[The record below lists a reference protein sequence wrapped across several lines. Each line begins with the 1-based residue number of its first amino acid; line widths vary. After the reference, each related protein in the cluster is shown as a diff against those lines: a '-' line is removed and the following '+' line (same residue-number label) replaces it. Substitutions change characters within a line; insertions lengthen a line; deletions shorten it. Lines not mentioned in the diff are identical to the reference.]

1 MGSFITGIAT
11 VGTNVEGQD
20 SFPVPG
26 TPYEKQLRYL
36 MNSAYEEASYDSAQ
50 SDEVRGVTQ
59 AIDYICGKQWKGN
72 RAAYKSRPIDNRIWR
87 LFWESISLLTDIKPI
102 ITTTTANDAYKD
114 QARILTNC
122 TKSWW
127 MNTCADLNLALVVTY
142 GLLTTGYAKLEWNQ
156 EARHGM
162 GEFNMLPLGPNDLL
176 LLKPKNTMDSAQMVI
191 YKSAMPLTWFAQK
204 NSVVG
209 KLVRPDPAY
218 STYEVP
224 RKRPSHLPERLFDNL
239 SEGMKSM
246 IAGPAE
252 HQNSSCPMALYR
264 EFWFKDD
271 TYNTSLQNVT
281 MGRKGAN
288 WSYVVPPGGA
298 LYPRGRL
305 VTMGGDV
312 ILYDGPNPWW
322 HGRPPFA
329 DLRMNIV
336 PWQYYGLS
344 DIKQL
349 IPLQDIINNILA
361 GVMDMVKKAVNPGF
375 YGPKNAF
382 SDAVW
387 HSLDWA
393 MPGFKAQYSATASQ
407 APQFAPQPNLPSFVM
422 QVVQLAMRE
431 MDESS
436 ARAVGSEALRKN
448 QMPAGD
454 TIEKINQTRQTTF
467 RLKGRRIESF
477 LQVLGD
483 MNLYNIFQCYDR
495 NRRITMLGP
504 DGATR
509 ADFDWNPGTMIPA
522 GVLPEDHVKQFAF
535 EIKQGSLLNI
545 DHDEKLQQLYLLKKL
560 GAVSNRTLWK
570 NLEALDID
578 PDKEEAALQREA
590 QMGMGQ
596 APKGTRAPKSQ
607 VPAAGATQ

>member
-1 MGSFITGIAT
+1 
-11 VGTNVEGQD
+11 
-20 SFPVPG
+20 
-26 TPYEKQLRYL
+26 
-36 MNSAYEEASYDSAQ
+36 
-50 SDEVRGVTQ
+50 
-59 AIDYICGKQWKGN
+59 
-72 RAAYKSRPIDNRIWR
+72 
-87 LFWESISLLTDIKPI
+87 
-102 ITTTTANDAYKD
+102 
-114 QARILTNC
+114 
-122 TKSWW
+122 
-127 MNTCADLNLALVVTY
+127 
-142 GLLTTGYAKLEWNQ
+142 
-156 EARHGM
+156 
-162 GEFNMLPLGPNDLL
+162 
-176 LLKPKNTMDSAQMVI
+176 
-191 YKSAMPLTWFAQK
+191 
-204 NSVVG
+204 
-209 KLVRPDPAY
+209 
-218 STYEVP
+218 
-224 RKRPSHLPERLFDNL
+224 
-239 SEGMKSM
+239 
-246 IAGPAE
+246 
-252 HQNSSCPMALYR
+252 
-264 EFWFKDD
+264 
-271 TYNTSLQNVT
+271 
-281 MGRKGAN
+281 
-288 WSYVVPPGGA
+288 
-298 LYPRGRL
+298 
-305 VTMGGDV
+305 MGGDV